1 MDLLLVLHE
10 PVPQEVC
17 LSKILEI
24 LEGLRLLVHARAPRL
39 LGSCLDLPSVIRLD
53 LHLVI
58 KNIEGIR

>member
-24 LEGLRLLVHARAPRL
+24 LEGLLLLVQAWTPILH
-39 LGSCLDLPSVIRLD
+39 GSCLDLPSVIRLD